1 MAKGVQ
7 AKTLQKKCNVWAKRL
22 RLRDWTITCR
32 YATKADMEK
41 EDPDDDYEPSFDSE
55 TIGRLQECSVPEK
68 IALIL
73 IRRDYFDHTGHK
85 VSWNI
90 DTLILHELIHII
102 EKIGKTHA
110 GLNKNVG
117 ARKDYWR
124 LEEFNCDTFSAI
136 VYFLYY
142 DQI

>member
-7 AKTLQKKCNVWAKRL
+7 PKTLQKKCNTWAKRL
-22 RLRDWTITCR
+22 RLGDWTITCK
-32 YATKADMEK
+32 YASKADMER
-41 EDPDDDYEPSFDSE
+41 EDPDDDYNPSFDDQ

-73 IRRDYFDHTGHK
+73 IRRDYFNHTGHK

-110 GLNKNVG
+110 GLNKTVG
-117 ARKDYWR
+117 RRKDYWR
-124 LEEFNCDTFSAI
+124 LEEFNCDTFSSV
-136 VYFLYY
+136 VYFMYY
-142 DQI
+142 DKI